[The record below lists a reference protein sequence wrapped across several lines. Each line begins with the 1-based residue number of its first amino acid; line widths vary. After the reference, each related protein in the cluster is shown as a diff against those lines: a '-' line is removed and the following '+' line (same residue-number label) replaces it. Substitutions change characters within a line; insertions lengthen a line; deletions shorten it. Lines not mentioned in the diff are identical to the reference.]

1 MKRSEMVTEM
11 ALRFEDIYGYG
22 LEESKAL
29 ADDLLSLCEGRGMS
43 PPSMRLP
50 TKAVLNGKEINVGNI
65 ITISMWEPEQDD
77 K

>member
-1 MKRSEMVTEM
+1 MKRSEFEAAFARIIKEYSSIRFRDAPELASRLVT
-11 ALRFEDIYGYG
+11 
-22 LEESKAL
+22 L
-29 ADDLLSLCEGRGMS
+29 AMNMGMS